1 MAQPFDIEAARAT
14 LTYRTPGNL
23 IAVEPR
29 SQEGGVAIA
38 HAGPSYAKDFPAPT
52 SIRRADGDPLERL
65 TWEECAHN
73 AEAIV
78 VAWNALPG
86 LLAILD
92 ERDAEI
98 AGLAAALRTETT
110 IKEQVQDELVALRMK
125 RRGEIASL
133 TSECDAWR
141 LATGCDSPEALA
153 AELNAYRASL
163 RPKHDRGALMVAL
176 ASAGAARVAA
186 AKGVDNAP
194 ASGPERAAACARFN
208 EADAAEKRAR
218 EALDACEAAMRATAL
233 EGDPTTAPVGA
244 QEPRP

>member
-86 LLAILD
+86 LLATL
-92 ERDAEI
+92 
-98 AGLAAALRTETT
+98 
-110 IKEQVQDELVALRMK
+110 
-125 RRGEIASL
+125 
-133 TSECDAWR
+133 DAWR
-141 LATGCDSPEALA
+141 LATGCDTPEALT